1 MSDKSTNHRHNYEK
15 LLGNDYQPKFKNIR
29 EYHTIDSDN
38 NENNEK
44 HDDITESGFTLRLE
58 ESDDMTLN
66 ECCVWFGQRYFTRE
80 KLRRRLPF
88 IDWLP
93 RYSLADLKGDIIA
106 GLSVAFTIVPQ
117 GLALAVLAGLPAQYG
132 LYTSFMGCFI
142 YALLGS
148 CKDVAVG
155 PTSIMAIII
164 APYVMSGGI
173 EYSIILAFMAGCI
186 QLLFG
191 ILNLGFIVDFI
202 SYPVISSFSSA
213 AAITIAA
220 SQLKLLFGMHYSASR
235 FPDTMYKFFHSMTTA
250 DINWWDT
257 LMGCL
262 SLLFLIPIQLAK
274 DFRFKDTRNSP
285 KKNTSSSSSSSKH
298 RENWYTFLNGLW
310 VMTVTA
316 RNAIVVIVGG
326 FIAALYYQSDIDVD
340 GGQQHRI
347 TMTGQI
353 RTGLPPFQLPPF
365 SIQQQQQPMVNN
377 NNTTTTTISADI
389 EFGQI
394 FSDLGTG
401 VFVVALL
408 GLMESVA
415 VAKAF
420 NTNKLD
426 ATQEMIA
433 IGMCNILGS
442 CFGAF
447 AATGSFSRSAVNH
460 NSGVRTPFGG
470 VITGSLVL
478 LALSTL
484 APYFQY
490 IPQTVL
496 ATIIITA
503 VIFMLRPL
511 DPFLIWKTNKVDV
524 LPYVSTFF
532 VCLILGLEYGIVAGI
547 ATSVMILLYQ
557 MARPKVYIVM
567 KSTPDG
573 YPFLYVKPDRSVFF
587 PSIEYMKLKINKQL
601 PDSNELSSKIAVV
614 LDGEHMFRADS
625 TFALGIKNMITSLSD
640 RRVLTIFY
648 NLRKTVFRAVHG
660 VGIPANE
667 FHNCLNESHVYQL
680 IQTHNKCRV
689 LRSQSNVETLVS
701 TMSSTINTSLYHRNE
716 HWISQS
722 TQAY

>member
-1 MSDKSTNHRHNYEK
+1 
-15 LLGNDYQPKFKNIR
+15 
-29 EYHTIDSDN
+29 
-38 NENNEK
+38 
-44 HDDITESGFTLRLE
+44 
-58 ESDDMTLN
+58 MTVN
-66 ECCVWFGQRYFTRE
+66 ECCLWFRQRYFTRE

-88 IDWLP
+88 VHWLP
-93 RYSLADLKGDIIA
+93 NYSLADLKGDIIA

-155 PTSIMAIII
+155 PTSIMAIIV
-164 APYVMSGGI
+164 APYVMAGGVQ
-173 EYSIILAFMAGCI
+173 YSILLAFMAGCI
-186 QLLFG
+186 QFLFG
-191 ILNLGFIVDFI
+191 VLNLGFIVDFI
-202 SYPVISSFSSA
+202 SFPVISSFSSA

-220 SQLKLLFGMHYSASR
+220 SQLKLLFGQHYTASR
-235 FPDTMYKFFHSMTTA
+235 FPDTMIKFA
-250 DINWWDT
+250 ANLWEINIWDT
-257 LMGCL
+257 TMGMA

-274 DFRFKDTRNSP
+274 DYRFKPDADAGAKRHTL
-285 KKNTSSSSSSSKH
+285 
-298 RENWYTFLNGLW
+298 YAVLNGVW
-310 VMTVTA
+310 AMTVTA
-316 RNAIVVIVGG
+316 RNALVVIIGA
-326 FIAALYYQSDIDVD
+326 FIAGYYYESGTVGPD
-340 GGQQHRI
+340 GTSGQLF
-347 TMTGQI
+347 TMTGEI
-353 RTGLPPFQLPPF
+353 RTGLPPFQWPSF
-365 SIQQQQQPMVNN
+365 SVHNT
-377 NNTTTTTISADI
+377 NTTTVPFT
-389 EFGQI
+389 QV

-420 NTNKLD
+420 ETKRMD

-470 VITGSLVL
+470 IVTGALVL

-490 IPQTVL
+490 IPQTIL

-511 DPFLIWKTNKVDV
+511 DPFLIWQTNKVDV
-524 LPYVSTFF
+524 LPYVSTFV
-532 VCLILGLEYGIVAGI
+532 VCLVFGLEYGIVAGVGS
-547 ATSVMILLYQ
+547 SVVILLYQ
-557 MARPKVYIVM
+557 MARPKVFIVH
-567 KSTPDG
+567 KRTPDG

-587 PSIEYMKLKINKQL
+587 PSIEYMKVKINKEL
-601 PDSNELSSKIAVV
+601 PDSQEMSAKIAVV

-625 TFALGIKNMITSLSD
+625 TFAQ
-640 RRVLTIFY
+640 
-648 NLRKTVFRAVHG
+648 VFCHKLLIIG
-660 VGIPANE
+660 QILE
-667 FHNCLNESHVYQL
+667 FIL
-680 IQTHNKCRV
+680 
-689 LRSQSNVETLVS
+689 
-701 TMSSTINTSLYHRNE
+701 
-716 HWISQS
+716 
-722 TQAY
+722 